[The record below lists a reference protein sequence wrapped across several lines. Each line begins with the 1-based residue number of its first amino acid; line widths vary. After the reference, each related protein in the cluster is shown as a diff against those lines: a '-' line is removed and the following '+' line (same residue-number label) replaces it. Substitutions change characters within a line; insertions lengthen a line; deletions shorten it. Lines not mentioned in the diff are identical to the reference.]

1 MKTKYLPLLKN
12 AIKML
17 REIFAASKARLLL
30 LVVLCVFNTVNL
42 LVSTFFIKYIL
53 DGILAV
59 REPAYFIVVVA
70 IRLGVMLLFQLCEN
84 ISINY
89 IYKKLDLKI
98 KFRLSMKLFSSVRKI
113 DLGSVENPEF
123 FDKYQRAIS
132 EIDWRAGALID
143 TLYYAL
149 NTLFSL
155 AGLIAVIATME
166 PALIFV
172 AVLGMAVTVWANIIN
187 TKRVYASDYEF
198 TEVNRG
204 MDYIRRVFYLL
215 QFSKDI
221 RRTHLPDYMQ
231 KRYEKQNDRSRALLK
246 KHWPPIIAITIS
258 GSWLFNAASVG
269 VSSVYLALRAIA
281 GMISIGDVTAFSAAT
296 SQLSYQLL
304 QISNVIPQFIQHSL
318 YIQNYFDV
326 TEHKTLWS
334 SSGRNIKIPR
344 AGARKIDLSGVTFK
358 YPGGVRPALNN
369 VSVTFSPGEKVA
381 IVGENGAGKTTLVK
395 LIAGLYQPEAG
406 ELTIDDI
413 TYGDADRDS
422 LYGAMSVVDQD
433 FQMYA
438 LTLRENIALL
448 DGGDI
453 DDARVREIIRQVGLE
468 KAVADMPNG
477 IHTEYTRE
485 FSDSGVELSGGQL
498 QRLAIGRALYHDS
511 GLLIMDEPSSAL
523 DPFSEQEIYELMHSA
538 SEGKTLIVIS
548 HRLSSVKDMDRILVM
563 SDGEIT
569 ESGTHRELMA
579 LGGRYSEM
587 FTLQARRYVVE
598 DDAQAGG
605 AGEV

>member
-1 MKTKYLPLLKN
+1 MKTKHLPILKN
-12 AIKML
+12 TIKMF
-17 REIFAASKARLLL
+17 REVFAASKLRLILIVL
-30 LVVLCVFNTVNL
+30 LCVLSTVNL
-42 LVSTFFIKYIL
+42 LLSTFFIKYIL
-53 DGILAV
+53 DGILAA
-59 REPAYFIVVVA
+59 REPAYFVAVVS
-70 IRLGVMLLFQLCEN
+70 IRLGALLVFQLFDN
-84 ISINY
+84 IFVNY
-89 IYKKLDLKI
+89 VYKRLDLKI
-98 KFRLSMKLFSSVRKI
+98 KFRLSMKLFASVRKI

-132 EIDWRAGALID
+132 EIDWRAGALLD
-143 TLYYAL
+143 TLSFAL
-149 NTLFSL
+149 STLFTLTGLL
-155 AGLIAVIATME
+155 AIIATLE
-166 PALIFV
+166 PVLILV

-198 TEVNRG
+198 TEVHRG

-231 KRYEKQNDRSRALLK
+231 KRYEKQNDRSRALIK
-246 KHWPPIIAITIS
+246 KHWPPIIAIAVS
-258 GSWLFNAASVG
+258 GSWLFNAVSVG
-269 VSSVYLALRAIA
+269 VSNVYLALRAVA
-281 GMISIGDVTAFSAAT
+281 GMISIGDVVAFSGAT
-296 SQLSYQLL
+296 NQLSNQLL
-304 QISNVIPQFIQHSL
+304 QISNVIPQFIQHSM

-334 SSGRNIKIPR
+334 SNGRNIQIPR
-344 AGARKIDLSGVTFK
+344 AGARKIALSGVTFK
-358 YPGGVRPALNN
+358 YPGSARPVLNN
-369 VSVTFSPGEKVA
+369 ISITFAPGEKVA

-395 LIAGLYQPEAG
+395 LITGLYQPEFG
-406 ELTIDDI
+406 ELAIDDI

-453 DDARVREIIRQVGLE
+453 DDARVWEIIRQVNLE

-477 IHTEYTRE
+477 INTEYTRE

-523 DPFSEQEIYELMHSA
+523 DPFSEQEIYELMHKV

-563 SDGEIT
+563 SDGEIA

-579 LGGRYSEM
+579 LGGKYAEM
-587 FTLQARRYVVE
+587 FTLQAQRYVVE
-598 DDAQAGG
+598 DDAKDGS
-605 AGEV
+605 